1 MDDNEKLKKPEDLK
15 NAYEK
20 FRLHYALTLEC
31 VKILPWE
38 LDVAA
43 MKMDNIFGM
52 NILFSESNEQVSF
65 SRWLDLMHPDDK
77 EHILPSVKDILE
89 GKVNDAVIEYRIKK
103 DTGEYLWLKTIAKI
117 RLRDE
122 RGKPLL
128 ISGINQDIT
137 ENKLLEIQNLE
148 REKKTRD
155 NESRLKNAMK
165 IGRMSPWEYNYEAG
179 VITSDRDMA
188 DMWGLADYYDR
199 NKPIKIAELA
209 RNIYPDD
216 RSYALEQFKKSVENS
231 ENFELIFRIVVNG
244 LIKFIHFSS
253 EVIYDEN
260 KKPLKL
266 VGIAQDISKM
276 KILEDSLIKQ
286 YEGLKLIAEKAGLGL
301 WEFNIRENFIFTI
314 SKNYNR
320 PEPDGI
326 FKKISSDDFMNRIHP
341 EDFEMFKSRLDLHSG
356 NPGEVSDFDIRL
368 NTDGDIF
375 RWFHITAVMDRL
387 DESGKPLIFRGLY
400 QDITERKE
408 IEGQL
413 YQSQK
418 MDAIGRLAGGI
429 AHDFNNIL
437 QVILG
442 YGSLVLMDAGEN
454 SDMLENITH
463 IIDSSEKARSLVRQ
477 LLLFARREKFRPSPV
492 ALNNLASG
500 FITMLKRVIGENI
513 SLSFNPDQ
521 NLNYIH
527 GDAGQ
532 LEQIFMN
539 LCINSRDAIEGTG
552 TITIKTKNITTDE
565 YWSCYDN
572 RIPPGSYVML
582 SISDTGSGIPD
593 ECIGQIFEPF
603 FTTKDKNRGTGL
615 GLATVYSIV
624 KQHNSY
630 IDVHSIKG
638 KGTTFSLYFPVYG
651 EVKADEIS
659 PEAESEEKHP
669 VGSETVLLAEDDDLI
684 RKYTKRILIDSGFKV
699 ITADDGESA
708 VKIYNEN
715 RDVIDLLIFDVV
727 MPKKNGWD
735 VYIEIGGVE
744 DKIPVIFF
752 SGYDQN
758 FLPADVTAGIPMIYV
773 QKPFKY
779 YTIIKAIH
787 DLLDG
792 KK

>member
-1 MDDNEKLKKPEDLK
+1 MCDEKKLKKPEDLK

-43 MKMDNIFGM
+43 MRMDNIFGM
-52 NILFSESNEQVSF
+52 SILFSESNEHVTISK
-65 SRWLDLMHPDDK
+65 WLEMIHPDDK
-77 EHILPSVKDILE
+77 EHVLPSLKAILD
-89 GKVNDAVIEYRIKK
+89 GKVNEAVIEYRIKR
-103 DTGEYLWLKTIAKI
+103 DTGEYIWLKSIGKI

-122 RGKPLL
+122 KGKPL
-128 ISGINQDIT
+128 IITGINQDIT
-137 ENKLLEIQNLE
+137 ESKLLEKQNLE
-148 REKKTRD
+148 RENKTRE
-155 NESRLKNAMK
+155 NESRLKNAMR
-165 IGRMSPWEYNYEAG
+165 IGRMSPWEYDYERG
-179 VITSDRDMA
+179 VIISDRDMA

-199 NKPIKIAELA
+199 GEPIKISELA

-216 RSYALEQFKKSVENS
+216 RVSAVEHFKKCADNY
-231 ENFELIFRIVVNG
+231 ENFELTFRITVNG
-244 LIKFIHFSS
+244 GIKFIHFSS
-253 EVIYDEN
+253 EVIYDDSG
-260 KKPLKL
+260 KPLKL
-266 VGIAQDISKM
+266 LGIAQDVSKI
-276 KILEDSLIKQ
+276 KVLEDSLTKQ
-286 YEGLKLIAEKAGLGL
+286 YEGLKLIAEKARLGL

-314 SKNYNR
+314 SNNYNR
-320 PEPDGI
+320 PEPDSI
-326 FKKISSDDFMNRIHP
+326 FKKITSDDFMNRIHP
-341 EDFEMFKSRLDLHSG
+341 EDFGMFKSRLDLYSD
-356 NPGEVSDFDIRL
+356 NPGDVADFDIRL
-368 NTDGDIF
+368 NTDGDVF
-375 RWFHITAVMDRL
+375 KWFHITAVIDRL
-387 DESGKPLIFRGLY
+387 DENGKPLVYRGLY

-418 MDAIGRLAGGI
+418 MEAIGRLAGGI

-454 SDMLENITH
+454 SDMLENISH
-463 IIDSSEKARSLVRQ
+463 IVDSGEKAKSLVRQ

-492 ALNNLASG
+492 ALNGLASG

-513 SLSFNPDQ
+513 DLSFDPDPD
-521 NLNYIH
+521 LNYIH
-527 GDAGQ
+527 GDTGQ

-539 LCINSRDAIEGTG
+539 LCLNSRDAIDGSG
-552 TITIKTKNITTDE
+552 SIIIKTRNITTDE

-582 SISDTGSGIPD
+582 SVFDDGAGISGESI
-593 ECIGQIFEPF
+593 EHIFEPF
-603 FTTKDKNRGTGL
+603 FTTKEKSGGTGL

-624 KQHNSY
+624 KQHKSY
-630 IDVHSIKG
+630 IDVRSIPG

-651 EVKADEIS
+651 EIKKEEVYSEF
-659 PEAESEEKHP
+659 ESEPKRP
-669 VGSETVLLAEDDDLI
+669 AGSETVLLAEDDELI
-684 RKYTKRILIDSGFKV
+684 RKYTKRILLDSGFKV
-699 ITADDGESA
+699 ITAEDGESA
-708 VKIYNEN
+708 VQLFNEN
-715 RDVIDLLIFDVV
+715 RDSIDLLIFDVV

-735 VYIEIGGVE
+735 VYREIGGVE
-744 DKIPVIFF
+744 KKFPVIFF
-752 SGYDQN
+752 SGYDRN
-758 FLPADVTAGIPMIYV
+758 LLPGDVVENIPMIYV